1 MNALK
6 TAALAEQYLP
16 FAMKLANKF
25 ARQYPF
31 LRMEFESAAAYGV
44 CRAAKYYNPTR
55 GSFMTLAHLAIQRTL
70 FACLEMERKKSPTSF
85 RQATTVDTNGEFLDP
100 VELLAAP
107 EQPDSLV
114 ITELVEIGISAIRGR
129 LDREIFTRYAQGE
142 TFNTLGKEM
151 GITRQRASQQAKQAA
166 RVARLAIAKKR

>member
-1 MNALK
+1 MNALE

-70 FACLEMERKKSPTSF
+70 FACLEMERKKSPT
-85 RQATTVDTNGEFLDP
+85 
-100 VELLAAP
+100 LLGGGVIYRSCTQ
-107 EQPDSLV
+107 QP
-114 ITELVEIGISAIRGR
+114 TAWQ
-129 LDREIFTRYAQGE
+129 TRPE
-142 TFNTLGKEM
+142 TFSGSVTVM
-151 GITRQRASQQAKQAA
+151 
-166 RVARLAIAKKR
+166 